1 MSGGP
6 STFGE
11 TIFSLLNLDTEGLK
25 PIMLLEEVRV
35 RACHDTREGQNPIKL
50 TDHNMA
56 LEKFET
62 NYSSELSR
70 NPT

>member
-25 PIMLLEEVRV
+25 SIMLLEEVRV
-35 RACHDTREGQNPIKL
+35 RACHDTREGQNPIKP
-50 TDHNMA
+50 TDHNTA

-62 NYSSELSR
+62 N
-70 NPT
+70 

>member
-35 RACHDTREGQNPIKL
+35 RACHDTREGQNRIKL
-50 TDHNMA
+50 TDHNTA

-62 NYSSELSR
+62 NYNSELSR